1 MKELTFYALETL
13 ACSGVLLAAYV
24 ILLERRVRFGWC
36 RAYLLL
42 STLAAAVIPLLRIPV
57 WPGPVTEA
65 APVVTAGVWDMQA
78 EIVPDEAPALAP
90 ETVVT
95 AVYAF
100 GVLLLF
106 GLMLWQA
113 LRIRSLR
120 RGAAVTQAQGFTLV
134 RTPQRIASFSFFRS
148 IYVWQGVP
156 DAELPAILA
165 HETSHINHRHST
177 ERIAMECMKALLW
190 WNPFAW
196 IAARRLP
203 EAEEF
208 EADSDVLAGGF
219 DLENYMHVLLKQL
232 FGYTP
237 EIANGLRNSLTK
249 KRFQM
254 MTTKTSGRYALL
266 RLAGTL
272 PAVIGLLFAFSFTTR
287 AAVIV
292 LPDAGQELS
301 APAAEC
307 NVTVVVTREGQF
319 LPGALVRIAGTE
331 RGTTTDANGKAK
343 IAAAAGT
350 ELEIS
355 YIDCKTVRTTVTPDG
370 KGPEILTMIQL
381 TAAGS
386 ATADANSALPAAP
399 APNKPAKTT
408 EAGQEGVR
416 VHVALIG
423 KNDKGFMS
431 RNAAVGAIV
440 KRPNTNIGTVTDS
453 EGNATIAAGKGDVL
467 EVQYPEYATSALVV
481 VDPKETHRILLYPAG
496 TEQKKEVPIFARDED
511 GVIQAPLYIYDGVER
526 ANLSGLQTNAID
538 SIYILKGKDA
548 TDLYG
553 ERGRNGVVIIT
564 SNRKRKAQA
573 AVNEDEPFLIAETMP
588 AFRGGDLNVFRTWVQ
603 SQVAYP
609 RKAVEQ
615 NIQGRV
621 VVSFVV
627 ERDGSVSNVSMLQ
640 SPDKLLSDEVRRVFE
655 EIPAGSWTPGKQK
668 DRLVRVRYLIPV
680 DFRMTGDA
688 APASAATEAKTGL
701 NPDRKSGGKEAL
713 LTAETMPSFQGG
725 NVNAFR
731 TWVQTRVRYPET
743 ALKQRIMGR
752 VVATFIIEKDGSVSN
767 VDILQSP
774 DGSLADEVRRV
785 LAATP
790 SGSWKPGMEQ
800 GKAVRVKHTIPVD
813 FRMEGSVGRTPATQ
827 TPGAMN
833 EIVVVGYETRANPT
847 E

>member
-1 MKELTFYALETL
+1 M
-13 ACSGVLLAAYV
+13 
-24 ILLERRVRFGWC
+24 
-36 RAYLLL
+36 
-42 STLAAAVIPLLRIPV
+42 
-57 WPGPVTEA
+57 
-65 APVVTAGVWDMQA
+65 
-78 EIVPDEAPALAP
+78 
-90 ETVVT
+90 
-95 AVYAF
+95 
-100 GVLLLF
+100 
-106 GLMLWQA
+106 
-113 LRIRSLR
+113 
-120 RGAAVTQAQGFTLV
+120 
-134 RTPQRIASFSFFRS
+134 
-148 IYVWQGVP
+148 
-156 DAELPAILA
+156 
-165 HETSHINHRHST
+165 
-177 ERIAMECMKALLW
+177 
-190 WNPFAW
+190 
-196 IAARRLP
+196 
-203 EAEEF
+203 
-208 EADSDVLAGGF
+208 LAGGF

-272 PAVIGLLFAFSFTTR
+272 PTVIGLLFAFSFTTR

-640 SPDKLLSDEVRRVFE
+640 SPDKLLSDEVRRVFD

-701 NPDRKSGGKEAL
+701 NPDRKSGGEGAL

-731 TWVQTRVRYPET
+731 TWVQTRVRYPEA

-774 DGSLADEVRRV
+774 DQSLSDEVRRV

-833 EIVVVGYETRANPT
+833 EIVVVGYETRGNPT